1 MSTDTLDDKLNEH
14 YAGRVV
20 RKDLLHALKKGTNV
34 PSFVLEFL
42 LAKYCASDDPEEIEA
57 GKRAV
62 IETLEQN
69 YVRPDE
75 ANQAQSTVQQKGKH
89 KFIDKVHVRY
99 VEKEKRHWAEMENFG
114 SRRIAVAEKFYRDN
128 DRILSGGIWAE
139 LVVGHNDIEDDDYAF
154 YIEQLKPIQLSR
166 FNFDEYIANREQ
178 FTRDEWLAIVIR
190 TIGLDP
196 EKMSRRLQLHF
207 IARLIPFIE
216 ANYNFIEL
224 GPRGTGK
231 SYNYSE
237 FSPYST
243 LISGGQATTPVL
255 FYNNAKRKVG
265 LVGFWDIVA
274 FDEVAGIR
282 INDPDSIQIMKDYM
296 ANGRFSRG
304 AEVIANASLAF
315 VGNIDYSI
323 DQLVNSAH
331 FDLFYPLPSVF
342 DLAVMDRYHTYL
354 PGWEMPKNTS
364 QLLTPRFGFITDYL
378 AAAFHHQFQHD
389 NRYQWV
395 NKHIKLGPSIEG
407 RDEVAI
413 KKTVAGFVKMLHP
426 VGEPTPQELEE
437 YLRYAVEGRRRIK
450 EQLNKRKTDDEYAHI
465 NLSYYD
471 QGGEEQVVFCRESKD
486 APATQRPLRRQIDAD
501 APHDNRLAK
510 KKIRVVPG
518 DGPDA
523 QGSGQTAPDR
533 GAGNGP
539 DAGRGVG
546 SAAADAG
553 ALDSER
559 DLETTHL
566 QTSGEQPVA
575 SETEARPLEEK
586 HIRILYGDV
595 GNSYESLFGAY
606 VEGAKKVDVEDSYIR
621 SKHQIHNFIRFC
633 ELLVKKG
640 TVREI
645 NLRTGFDNEVQK
657 SEAIAHL
664 EDLAQSLRD
673 LGIEFRYTFDQEI
686 HDRDIRLDNG
696 WRIKI
701 GRGLDYFQPPEN
713 WFSVGAQDM
722 DLRPCKE
729 TQVDIFRWDA
739 G

>member
-1 MSTDTLDDKLNEH
+1 MNDLDQKLNE
-14 YAGRVV
+14 YYPGRVV
-20 RKDLLHALKKGTNV
+20 RKDLLHQLKKGTNV

-42 LAKYCASDDPEEIEA
+42 LAKYCASDEPEEIEA

-75 ANQAQSTVQQKGKH
+75 ANHAQSMVQQKGKH

-139 LVVGHNDIEDDDYAF
+139 VVIGHNDIEEDDYAF

-166 FNFDEYIANREQ
+166 FDIEEYKGSREA
-178 FTRDEWLAIVIR
+178 FGRDEWLSVILR
-190 TIGLDP
+190 TIGLEP
-196 EKMSRRLQLHF
+196 NKMSRRLQLHF
-207 IARLIPFIE
+207 IARLIPFVE

-282 INDPDSIQIMKDYM
+282 VKDPDSIQIMKDYM

-331 FDLFYPLPSVF
+331 FDLFYPLPDVF
-342 DLAVMDRYHTYL
+342 DLAVMDRFHTYL

-364 QLLTPRFGFITDYL
+364 ELLTPDYGFITDYL
-378 AAAFHHQFQHD
+378 AAAFHDQFQHD
-389 NRYQWV
+389 NRYDWV
-395 NKHIKLGPSIEG
+395 SKHAKLGPSIEG
-407 RDEVAI
+407 RDEVGI
-413 KKTVAGFVKMLHP
+413 KKTIAGFLKILHP
-426 VGEPTPQELEE
+426 TGEPRPEELEE
-437 YLRYAVEGRRRIK
+437 YISYAVEGRRRVK
-450 EQLNKRKTDDEYAHI
+450 EQMNKRKTDDEYAHI
-465 NLSYYD
+465 NLSFFD
-471 QGGEEQVVFCRESKD
+471 HSGEEHVVFCPESRN
-486 APATQRPLRRQIDAD
+486 AAATQRPLRRQIDPT
-501 APHDNRLAK
+501 APQETRLAK
-510 KKIRVVPG
+510 KKIRVLEG
-518 DGPDA
+518 EE
-523 QGSGQTAPDR
+523 APPPSTTSR
-533 GAGNGP
+533 SKA
-539 DAGRGVG
+539 
-546 SAAADAG
+546 SAAPEATPAAATAARREAEAPEADPPAETSPP
-553 ALDSER
+553 AQSDQN
-559 DLETTHL
+559 LE
-566 QTSGEQPVA
+566 
-575 SETEARPLEEK
+575 LEEQ
-586 HIRILYGDV
+586 HFRILYGDT
-595 GNSYESLFGAY
+595 GNSYESLFGDY
-606 VEGAKKVDVEDSYIR
+606 VAGAKKAWVEDAYIR
-621 SKHQIHNFIRFC
+621 SKHQINNLIRFC
-633 ELLVKKG
+633 ELLLKRANI
-640 TVREI
+640 REI
-645 NLRTGFDNEVQK
+645 NLRTGYENEDQRT
-657 SEAIAHL
+657 EAIEHF

-673 LGIEFRYTFDQEI
+673 AGVSFNYAFDEDI

-701 GRGLDYFQPPEN
+701 GRGLDFYQPPES
-713 WFSVGAQDM
+713 WFTVGAQDM
-722 DLRPCKE
+722 DLRQCKE
-729 TQVDIFRWDA
+729 TQVDIFRWDPPKE
-739 G
+739 